1 MLGYG
6 VSIGDSISE
15 IEEEQRKKKPLPP
28 ISEVADL
35 LLAADGHAVPS
46 APGNPGSGTSSPLPP
61 ISEAADKI
69 LAQSPKASPSQG
81 VAQPPVPKVPGLR
94 VPGNID
100 LKKRPVVH
108 NPDNSISTVKSISVG
123 FDDGTYLLPTITPD
137 GRVLSNTE
145 EAIQLFL
152 DTGMH
157 LGIYDSP
164 EAADAA
170 AKTISQG
177 QGEFYG
183 GQQKSLPPISEAAD
197 MLLAGVPSAPASV
210 PAIDRSEHGNNM
222 ALNLNVP
229 DAAKDPLHIGAA
241 AQNAYWN
248 LQESKGNTAA
258 MRAFQLEQ
266 AKRENTP
273 GEVVAVNRS
282 GVAPMTPVEEAV
294 MLRQMA
300 AKDRGD
306 TSQTAE
312 LEKSLNTRIDE
323 LKDEAKRRW
332 ASAEKGR
339 VKYDLPDNKFGAA
352 ILQTIESSGMT
363 VEAALRSGALWAL
376 GGPAL
381 GLMGSFVNT
390 ATEADYEAGE
400 TFVKAL
406 KAGKSP
412 EEIQDAVNSVRVKN
426 LALLS
431 LTNPLGDVLLFGLGK
446 PLKALAGK
454 IAGKGLLAKAGR
466 AVTERGIPY
475 LLGAAPEGVEG
486 GSQEAFQQQAAGQDL
501 DWKKIK
507 EAAGSE
513 ALASLLYGLVGR
525 GLRGGAKVLLGGQA
539 DTADSGGGKPGE
551 PPAPPPPA
559 SGETSQTDSKKL
571 PSQERVRSKLL
582 ELREKIF
589 SSYLG
594 PDPRYKGAAPELN
607 WDNMSAAM
615 KKQVLRLRKAMELWD
630 AGKYDEAERLASLL
644 KDEMMP
650 EKDTPLWA
658 PVEKTDEPGAK
669 TEGEPAQGETAEP
682 SMPISE
688 AADQVLAAP
697 PETQTE
703 SGTEEKKAGTIRIG
717 NREISIVDTDDS
729 DDNGP
734 TGGAGSGGIVLPGE
748 RRGRNTSMPGTD
760 TSGTVSDTSGT
771 VTDTSTPRER
781 VKGTIRSQLEAIA
794 AQGGEQGK
802 VLGSEEIDA
811 YSTLFAAMAEQAG
824 KRQGISAEEWL
835 ESQNLKIVN
844 GRPEFEMKDN
854 SLELKQNAGENSKTA
869 PRSALGRAK
878 QMERA
883 GKRSARDI
891 YAETGWFRGPDG
903 EWRYVIDDSKA
914 SIAPDFKNAV
924 SKLKLKAVSKQDV
937 TLGELL
943 DHPDLYA
950 AYPHLKNVKIKVD
963 FGRAGGAYLEGNYPL
978 SLELGTQSLTNDT
991 KPATDDELVETL
1003 LHEIQ
1008 HSIQAAEGF
1017 TRGGN
1022 LQMVQARMQALW
1034 DRKDDPDLTEEE
1046 REAARN
1052 ELKKFDYDPS
1062 QKEFKPNRQTLYDAY
1077 RRIGGEAEARLTSW
1091 YRNARDKDTR
1101 LPNDAMAAMLKS
1113 EWLMRH
1119 SQDLNDILLKPKR
1132 GSLWDFGVPWS
1143 VSERDMGFGSDEIVQ
1158 AISSAN
1164 TSLNQIAATFRHP
1177 KFSPVDKNLDIGGGK
1192 FNKGTE
1198 FLASRGIENVIFDP
1212 YNRPSTENKAVIKR
1226 LKSGERFPTVTSNNV
1241 LNVIAEQSVRE
1252 NVILQSAKALSPDGT
1267 AYFLIYE
1274 GDSSGVGKETTRG
1287 WQNNKKTNEYMNEIK
1302 KHFNNV
1308 TKSGNLLIAR
1318 NPVNTNGLAAWDSS
1332 PDTNDRVFFQETGET
1347 GESSEQGPVADEVTT
1362 RGSTLFGKGRVK
1374 ITLGKAMDRTTLV
1387 HEFGHLFL
1395 ADLFKQA
1402 KNGVVS
1408 AIRDLNVL
1416 MSWWT
1421 QEASWL
1427 AKWIS
1432 ANKYG
1437 TFTAEQAAKFA
1448 GKNGAQLVRDA
1459 LSGKADPDTAQ
1470 VVFIAGH
1477 EMFARGFERYLSD
1490 GKAPNGQLQALFERF
1505 RTWMAEVY
1513 GKLAGDPNFKL
1524 SQDAREVMDRMV
1536 GGENAAAQA
1545 GAAEN
1550 VSVARNGNETVV
1562 TLNESRE
1569 DSSGREFFQKV
1580 KKKRPEE
1587 GSIPSGQE
1595 PALQTQIRPASGQA
1609 LFKKDTL
1616 DSAPSQKE
1624 YTGGSALDLKTAVEQ
1639 GHISQNEADFMEA
1652 MISAFP
1658 QSFQERFEVQVSPD
1672 AHPGGTSAYSIHKM
1686 GGTLEDAKHMVTLFK
1701 GGNVIDAIHGFG
1713 RFIHDRAL
1721 SGSDVSI
1728 VKSTWKQADTKAD
1741 RAEWFA
1747 DQFTSWWI
1755 DGQTQNRGMAGVFRK
1770 MMKALKGL
1778 VDKFRGKNVLHPD
1791 MEALL
1796 NDIVTNGR
1804 EISEKYFFNDADFVR
1819 KYLLGVDPDPNDWLG
1834 EGFSD
1839 NSKTFTSWDPGNL
1852 CPKKDSFIEYI
1863 VARMKKEGKTYADL
1877 VNVDLI
1883 AQWYD
1888 DALKEGIQVPCSY
1901 CYVEQARRKA
1911 IQFQQQG
1918 KSITG
1923 VRFAMAKTSI
1933 RAIPYNGAL
1942 LNERR
1947 FSDKKINEM
1956 NKRGGL
1962 RMFSFSDYIR
1972 AVHRVQIGKMLRDAA
1987 KRLLSVKAITKV
1999 AEFVE
2004 DFASTGITINQSLD
2018 AMNPM
2023 FGMDWDL
2030 AVQNKEKYPN
2040 VKIRVVA
2047 RNLEEFDRFWKLKY
2061 RVKPDGS
2068 IEYLDAWK
2076 TRKQD
2081 RTDQSGLPTKPAKDY
2096 EKRLAEDGWK
2106 EMVDVITPYHHDDY
2120 TSPVPK
2126 GYEDLVWD
2134 GKSMRELRRQNPD
2147 IVNRTCCQEGGKCY
2161 NAKTGEQCQCNC
2173 GLGAGNLSIPKG
2185 IPEALNEIQ
2194 LNQTSIDKEYFS
2206 AIEAGDL
2213 ETAQR
2218 LVDEAAER
2226 AGYSPATD
2234 YRMNHQAPNSQDD
2247 VSLLNL
2253 RESGLVPDD
2262 YWTHP
2267 QWYQHEDSEWESWRA
2282 VTAAMRGMDLRKS
2295 RGKDPGKQTIRM
2307 FRAVP
2312 KNVKENS
2319 FRNGDWITPSRAD
2332 AVLEGKMIPGG
2343 YRIISQMVPVQNLY
2357 WDGNSINEFGYDDG
2371 KEYAY
2376 QDTKNN
2382 RKLLDPVTYDE
2393 TGNVIPISKRFDKRS
2408 PDVFYQRTGDEKTPP
2423 NKKKQQQALTHKAK
2437 ETEQARRMTNAPET
2451 PWPDEGS
2458 PISEQD
2464 IEEVFGTRSRAAKET
2479 ETPWPGEGE
2488 NVTEA
2493 DIDEMFS
2500 EGSWSPEGFSSAVQA
2515 IDDFFTPEKK
2525 RGGGEKG
2532 PNDPKNRERYDK
2544 EGNLLSENTKEVSY
2558 LNPIYTLTS
2567 PSLLA
2572 KKNKLFAPFFKMAKE
2587 AQELQETLRRD
2598 FNAVLDKA
2606 WGNLSDDQSQALNEI
2621 LIEGDLRGR
2630 TFTDEQLTAR
2640 GLDEDVRRGYSLIR
2654 DLSDR
2659 VGRAVRQRQRESGTP
2674 VMGWREGYVPHIFH
2688 GFFVR
2693 LDGRI
2698 VDTARSLQEAVELAR
2713 NVEKDHPGGTVDIAS
2728 KPNDFSG
2735 SSAYN
2740 ASALN
2745 DRKLLKFSTTMEEAF
2760 AFTPDEA
2767 ETFLK
2772 GKDKGAFKN
2781 RIFAFSH
2788 ERLGVKG
2795 WDQDMKFAFRHYVNQ
2810 SARFLAMDEL
2820 KYRGIGLFE
2829 KTWGEFNH
2837 EYKGISKYTK
2847 DYLNDVLGV
2856 PSNASTQMNEW
2867 FKRIP
2872 GMYKISK
2879 QVFGDRPAEYLASV
2893 FTKGMGVAK
2902 LGFLNIASA
2911 MMNLSQLINASALLG
2926 YNDLRRGIQEYF
2938 ANLKNPSERVT
2949 RIYEETGVSENLN
2962 VAAGA
2967 GYSKAS
2973 ERMYGAIGRFL
2984 ELSMAPFAY
2993 MDGMCRKATVL
3004 AAYNKAHR
3012 EGKSHTEAI
3021 AYAKEINDRANFDYS
3036 VADTPAFLRRSGP
3049 LGQVIFQFKKFGIK
3063 QLELA
3068 TGLNG
3073 FAQNARFWIPMIA
3086 LSGLWGFPGADLLRA
3101 LFMALFDRDPQAE
3114 LNAWMA
3120 KENWISEP
3128 VRRTIQYGALSNA
3141 GVDISKRVGM
3151 GDVIPKELADL
3162 LGPTVGTI
3170 HRMAPHVATLAGKLF
3185 GLEGD
3190 GTAALL
3196 NALEALSP
3204 GLSNPIKAILGEVED
3219 KKRGRLKF
3227 KYEGSGERAVRAMG
3241 FRPTREAVES
3251 DAVRAANYVEA
3262 KRMERER
3269 EAIDEYVRARE
3280 SGSTKDAA
3288 KALARLKE
3296 LKVTPDR
3303 IIREL
3308 RERKKGT
3315 AYERLQQKLKGQ
3327 KSQEARKVLQG
3338 F

>member
-28 ISEVADL
+28 ISEMADL

-46 APGNPGSGTSSPLPP
+46 APGNPGSGTSSP
-61 ISEAADKI
+61 
-69 LAQSPKASPSQG
+69 
-81 VAQPPVPKVPGLR
+81 
-94 VPGNID
+94 
-100 LKKRPVVH
+100 
-108 NPDNSISTVKSISVG
+108 
-123 FDDGTYLLPTITPD
+123 
-137 GRVLSNTE
+137 
-145 EAIQLFL
+145 
-152 DTGMH
+152 
-157 LGIYDSP
+157 
-164 EAADAA
+164 
-170 AKTISQG
+170 
-177 QGEFYG
+177 
-183 GQQKSLPPISEAAD
+183 LPPISEAAD

-248 LQESKGNTAA
+248 LQESKGNTQA

-266 AKRENTP
+266 AKRENSP

-306 TSQTAE
+306 TEQASG
-312 LEKSLNTRIDE
+312 LEKSFDYRVDE
-323 LKDEAKRRW
+323 LKDEAKRLW
-332 ASAEKGR
+332 ESAEKGR

-381 GLMGSFVNT
+381 GLMGSFINT

-400 TFVKAL
+400 AFMTAL

-412 EEIQDAVNSVRVKN
+412 EEIQDAVNSVRKKN

-466 AVTERGIPY
+466 AVVERGVPY
-475 LLGAAPEGVEG
+475 VLGAAPEGVEG

-501 DWKKIK
+501 DWEKIK

-525 GLRGGAKVLLGGQA
+525 GIRGGAKVLLGSQA
-539 DTADSGGGKPGE
+539 DSDGGKPGE
-551 PPAPPPPA
+551 PPAPPPG
-559 SGETSQTDSKKL
+559 SGETSQTDGKPLS
-571 PSQERVRSKLL
+571 PQERVRSKLL

-594 PDPRYKGAAPELN
+594 PDPRYKGAAPALN

-615 KKQVLRLRKAMELWD
+615 KKQVVRLRKAMELWD
-630 AGKYDEAERLASLL
+630 EGKYDESERLASLL

-658 PVEKTDEPGAK
+658 PVEETA
-669 TEGEPAQGETAEP
+669 ETAEP

-688 AADQVLAAP
+688 AADQVLA
-697 PETQTE
+697 
-703 SGTEEKKAGTIRIG
+703 
-717 NREISIVDTDDS
+717 
-729 DDNGP
+729 
-734 TGGAGSGGIVLPGE
+734 
-748 RRGRNTSMPGTD
+748 D
-760 TSGTVSDTSGT
+760 TSIPASDTSGNA
-771 VTDTSTPRER
+771 TDTSTPMER
-781 VKGTIRSQLEAIA
+781 VKGKIRGQLEAIA
-794 AQGGEQGK
+794 AQGGEQAQ

-844 GRPEFEMKDN
+844 GRPQFEASSEGTKLDQPLNEGVDPESTMTGFVAQPRFTAEQALELRSGKRRVEFIKSVSGKYQNEDTGWNINLSNKNVSHAIASAVKNNEVDLATSMNILAELPKIIQNARLVESHEDQKQKGYVDKIHRFFVPSKISNDPKAMYKVKLTVKELAGHFETSIEGIYRAYDTRIIEKVSERRHRKGLKDQPLN
-854 SLELKQNAGENSKTA
+854 SHTPDTFEIILGPFLEGVNDSKGNPYIEAGNSPDLKQN
-869 PRSALGRAK
+869 
-878 QMERA
+878 
-883 GKRSARDI
+883 
-891 YAETGWFRGPDG
+891 
-903 EWRYVIDDSKA
+903 V
-914 SIAPDFKNAV
+914 
-924 SKLKLKAVSKQDV
+924 
-937 TLGELL
+937 
-943 DHPDLYA
+943 
-950 AYPHLKNVKIKVD
+950 
-963 FGRAGGAYLEGNYPL
+963 
-978 SLELGTQSLTNDT
+978 
-991 KPATDDELVETL
+991 
-1003 LHEIQ
+1003 
-1008 HSIQAAEGF
+1008 
-1017 TRGGN
+1017 
-1022 LQMVQARMQALW
+1022 
-1034 DRKDDPDLTEEE
+1034 
-1046 REAARN
+1046 
-1052 ELKKFDYDPS
+1052 
-1062 QKEFKPNRQTLYDAY
+1062 
-1077 RRIGGEAEARLTSW
+1077 
-1091 YRNARDKDTR
+1091 
-1101 LPNDAMAAMLKS
+1101 
-1113 EWLMRH
+1113 
-1119 SQDLNDILLKPKR
+1119 
-1132 GSLWDFGVPWS
+1132 
-1143 VSERDMGFGSDEIVQ
+1143 
-1158 AISSAN
+1158 
-1164 TSLNQIAATFRHP
+1164 
-1177 KFSPVDKNLDIGGGK
+1177 
-1192 FNKGTE
+1192 
-1198 FLASRGIENVIFDP
+1198 
-1212 YNRPSTENKAVIKR
+1212 
-1226 LKSGERFPTVTSNNV
+1226 
-1241 LNVIAEQSVRE
+1241 
-1252 NVILQSAKALSPDGT
+1252 
-1267 AYFLIYE
+1267 
-1274 GDSSGVGKETTRG
+1274 
-1287 WQNNKKTNEYMNEIK
+1287 
-1302 KHFNNV
+1302 
-1308 TKSGNLLIAR
+1308 
-1318 NPVNTNGLAAWDSS
+1318 
-1332 PDTNDRVFFQETGET
+1332 

-1362 RGSTLFGKGRVK
+1362 RGSTLFGKGRVT

-1402 KNGVVS
+1402 KAGVAS

-1432 ANKYG
+1432 VNKYG
-1437 TFTAEQAAKFA
+1437 TFTAEQAARFA
-1448 GKNGAQLVRDA
+1448 GKDGAQLVRDA
-1459 LSGKADPDTAQ
+1459 LAGKADPDTAQ

-1490 GKAPNGQLQALFERF
+1490 GKAPNSQLRAVFERF
-1505 RTWMAEVY
+1505 KTWMAEVY

-1524 SQDAREVMDRMV
+1524 SKDAREVMERMV

-1545 GAAEN
+1545 GTAEN
-1550 VSVARNGNETVV
+1550 VSVARNGNETMV
-1562 TLNESRE
+1562 TLNDMELFQGARDES
-1569 DSSGREFFQKV
+1569 G
-1580 KKKRPEE
+1580 KKISRSVSENIARGKRAMENV
-1587 GSIPSGQE
+1587 
-1595 PALQTQIRPASGQA
+1595 IRDHTDAI
-1609 LFKKDTL
+1609 D
-1616 DSAPSQKE
+1616 
-1624 YTGGSALDLKTAVEQ
+1624 
-1639 GHISQNEADFMEA
+1639 A
-1652 MISAFP
+1652 MIRDDIGSV
-1658 QSFQERFEVQVSPD
+1658 SFYWGT
-1672 AHPGGTSAYSIHKM
+1672 PGTGST
-1686 GGTLEDAKHMVTLFK
+1686 FK
-1701 GGNVIDAIHGFG
+1701 GG
-1713 RFIHDRAL
+1713 
-1721 SGSDVSI
+1721 SGVSHI
-1728 VKSTWKQADTKAD
+1728 IAK
-1741 RAEWFA
+1741 R
-1747 DQFTSWWI
+1747 
-1755 DGQTQNRGMAGVFRK
+1755 
-1770 MMKALKGL
+1770 
-1778 VDKFRGKNVLHPD
+1778 
-1791 MEALL
+1791 
-1796 NDIVTNGR
+1796 
-1804 EISEKYFFNDADFVR
+1804 
-1819 KYLLGVDPDPNDWLG
+1819 
-1834 EGFSD
+1834 
-1839 NSKTFTSWDPGNL
+1839 NS
-1852 CPKKDSFIEYI
+1852 
-1863 VARMKKEGKTYADL
+1863 
-1877 VNVDLI
+1877 
-1883 AQWYD
+1883 
-1888 DALKEGIQVPCSY
+1888 EGING
-1901 CYVEQARRKA
+1901 EETARK
-1911 IQFQQQG
+1911 
-1918 KSITG
+1918 
-1923 VRFAMAKTSI
+1923 
-1933 RAIPYNGAL
+1933 
-1942 LNERR
+1942 
-1947 FSDKKINEM
+1947 
-1956 NKRGGL
+1956 
-1962 RMFSFSDYIR
+1962 
-1972 AVHRVQIGKMLRDAA
+1972 
-1987 KRLLSVKAITKV
+1987 
-1999 AEFVE
+1999 
-2004 DFASTGITINQSLD
+2004 
-2018 AMNPM
+2018 
-2023 FGMDWDL
+2023 
-2030 AVQNKEKYPN
+2030 
-2040 VKIRVVA
+2040 
-2047 RNLEEFDRFWKLKY
+2047 
-2061 RVKPDGS
+2061 
-2068 IEYLDAWK
+2068 
-2076 TRKQD
+2076 
-2081 RTDQSGLPTKPAKDY
+2081 
-2096 EKRLAEDGWK
+2096 
-2106 EMVDVITPYHHDDY
+2106 MVDVIGRGDITKTEGPE
-2120 TSPVPK
+2120 K
-2126 GYEDLVWD
+2126 GTRVTISKD
-2134 GKSMRELRRQNPD
+2134 
-2147 IVNRTCCQEGGKCY
+2147 
-2161 NAKTGEQCQCNC
+2161 
-2173 GLGAGNLSIPKG
+2173 
-2185 IPEALNEIQ
+2185 
-2194 LNQTSIDKEYFS
+2194 
-2206 AIEAGDL
+2206 
-2213 ETAQR
+2213 
-2218 LVDEAAER
+2218 
-2226 AGYSPATD
+2226 GYSAVLSL
-2234 YRMNHQAPNSQDD
+2234 YRMGEKNTW
-2247 VSLLNL
+2247 LLT
-2253 RESGLVPDD
+2253 G
-2262 YWTHP
+2262 W
-2267 QWYQHEDSEWESWRA
+2267 
-2282 VTAAMRGMDLRKS
+2282 
-2295 RGKDPGKQTIRM
+2295 KD
-2307 FRAVP
+2307 
-2312 KNVKENS
+2312 
-2319 FRNGDWITPSRAD
+2319 
-2332 AVLEGKMIPGG
+2332 
-2343 YRIISQMVPVQNLY
+2343 
-2357 WDGNSINEFGYDDG
+2357 WDGNENSPGVNEEVYDSSRTTLPEPTRFQFREGAGEETNDILFPEG
-2371 KEYAY
+2371 KFF
-2376 QDTKNN
+2376 Q
-2382 RKLLDPVTYDE
+2382 
-2393 TGNVIPISKRFDKRS
+2393 SS
-2408 PDVFYQRTGDEKTPP
+2408 EKSSE
-2423 NKKKQQQALTHKAK
+2423 KKKTKQQQALTHKA
-2437 ETEQARRMTNAPET
+2437 EDTEQARKLTNAPEN
-2451 PWPDEGS
+2451 PWPDEGT

-2464 IEEVFGTRSRAAKET
+2464 IEEVFGTRSRATKET

-2525 RGGGEKG
+2525 HRGGEKG

-2606 WGNLSDDQSQALNEI
+2606 WGSLSEDQSQALNEI

-2630 TFTDEQLTAR
+2630 TFTDLALTAR

-2659 VGRAVRQRQRESGTP
+2659 VGKAVRQRQRDSGTK

-2688 GFFVR
+2688 GFFIR
-2693 LDGRI
+2693 LEGRI

-2745 DRKLLKFSTTMEEAF
+2745 DRKLLKFSTSMEEAF

-2767 ETFLK
+2767 ERFLK
-2772 GKDKGAFKN
+2772 GYDKKAFKN

-2820 KYRGIGLFE
+2820 KYKGIGLFE
-2829 KTWGEFNH
+2829 KTWGNFNH
-2837 EYKGISKYTK
+2837 EYSQLADYTK
-2847 DYLNDVLGV
+2847 KYLNDELGV
-2856 PSNASTQMNEW
+2856 PSNASRMMNEW

-2902 LGFLNIASA
+2902 LGFFNISSA
-2911 MMNLSQLINASALLG
+2911 MMNYSQLVNASSVLG
-2926 YNDLRRGIQEYF
+2926 YRDLGLGLREYF
-2938 ANLKNPSERVT
+2938 SNLRNPSERVM
-2949 RIYEETGVSENLN
+2949 RIYEETGVLDNLN
-2962 VAAGA
+2962 VSAGA

-2973 ERMYGAIGRFL
+2973 EKLYGTVGRFL

-3012 EGKSHTEAI
+3012 EGKGHKDAI
-3021 AYAKEINDRANFDYS
+3021 AYAKEINDRANFNYS
-3036 VADTPAFLRRSGP
+3036 IADTPAFIRRSGP
-3049 LGQVIFQFKKFGIK
+3049 LGQVAFQFKKFGIK
-3063 QLELA
+3063 QLEFA
-3068 TGLNG
+3068 IGLNG
-3073 FAQNARFWIPMIA
+3073 FAENARFWIPMIA
-3086 LSGLWGFPGADLLRA
+3086 LSGLWGFPGAELLKS

-3120 KENWISEP
+3120 KEDWIPEP
-3128 VRRTIQYGALSNA
+3128 VRRTIQYGLLSNA
-3141 GVDISKRVGM
+3141 GIDISKRVGM
-3151 GDVIPKELADL
+3151 GDVIPNELADL

-3227 KYEGSGERAVRAMG
+3227 RYQGSGERAVRAMG

-3251 DAVRAANYVEA
+3251 DAVRAANYLEA
-3262 KRMERER
+3262 KRLDRER
-3269 EAIDEYVRARE
+3269 EAIDEYVRARD